1 MSRRFAL
8 LTLTSL
14 IFVAG
19 CGRKATRGDCEKFFD
34 RNIEVKMKEDG
45 TTDPATI
52 KKRQQELRDQHK
64 DDIDQCV
71 GRRIN
76 DTMLKCVDD
85 AQTAADIDKCLR

>member
-14 IFVAG
+14 LFVTG
-19 CGRKATRGDCEKFFD
+19 CGRKVTRGDCEKFFD

-45 TTDPATI
+45 TTDPAAI
-52 KKRQQELRDQHK
+52 KKRQQELREQHK

-76 DTMLKCVDD
+76 DSMLKCVDD
-85 AQTAADIDKCLR
+85 AQTATDIDKCLR